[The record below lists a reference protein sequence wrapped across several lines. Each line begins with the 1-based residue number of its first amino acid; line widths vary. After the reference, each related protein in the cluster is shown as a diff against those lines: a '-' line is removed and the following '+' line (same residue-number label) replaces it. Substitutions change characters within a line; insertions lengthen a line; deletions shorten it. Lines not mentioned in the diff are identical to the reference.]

1 MRQLYAIREDFFRIL
16 NPHPAD
22 EESDSPVPSEAELRT
37 ELAALEIEFDD
48 KIENCIAYLKNI
60 RAEEEALSAEIK
72 RLTARK
78 KAAQNRA
85 DSLKRYTLTEMEL
98 AGKVG
103 VQVGVHK
110 ARLAKSQDAV
120 IVLDE
125 TLVPDFYVKIE
136 RKVQKREILCWYKE
150 TGEILD
156 GIEIETDRNHLRIS

>member
-1 MRQLYAIREDFFRIL
+1 MRQLYAIREDFERIL
-16 NPHPAD
+16 NPPPAD
-22 EESDSPVPSEAELRT
+22 EETDSPIPSEAELRT

-48 KIENCIAYLKNI
+48 KIENCLAYLKNI

-85 DSLKRYTLTEMEL
+85 DSLKNYTITEITL
-98 AGKVG
+98 AGRVG
-103 VQVGVHK
+103 VRVGVHK
-110 ARLAKSQDAV
+110 ASLAKSQDAV

-136 RKVQKREILCWYKE
+136 RKIQKREILSWYKE
-150 TGEILD
+150 TGEI
-156 GIEIETDRNHLRIS
+156 R

>member
-16 NPHPAD
+16 NPPPAD
-22 EESDSPVPSEAELRT
+22 EQSDSPVPSEAELRT

-48 KIENCIAYLKNI
+48 KIENCVAYLKNL

-72 RLTARK
+72 RLTARRNATRNK
-78 KAAQNRA
+78 
-85 DSLKRYTLTEMEL
+85 DESLKSYTLTEIEL
-98 AGKVG
+98 AGRLG

-125 TLVPDFYVKIE
+125 NEVPDEFVKTE
-136 RKVQKREILCWYKE
+136 RKVQKREILKWYKE

-156 GIEIETDRNHLRIS
+156 GIEIETNRKHLRIS

>member
-22 EESDSPVPSEAELRT
+22 EESDSPVPSEEELRT

-48 KIENCIAYLKNI
+48 KIENCIAYLKNL

-72 RLTARK
+72 RLTARRNATRNK
-78 KAAQNRA
+78 
-85 DSLKRYTLTEMEL
+85 DESLKSYTLAEITL
-98 AGKVG
+98 AGRLG

-125 TLVPDFYVKIE
+125 NEVPDQFVRIE
-136 RKVQKREILCWYKE
+136 RKVQKRDILKWHKE
-150 TGEILD
+150 TGEIVD
-156 GIEIETDRNHLRIS
+156 GTDIETNRKHLRIS